1 MTNKSKVRV
10 ITVTDVV
17 GPVLSGRST
26 GALLRE
32 QIEDLA
38 RQQFQVV
45 VDFEGVEVTTPGFAD
60 ELFAK
65 MAPLLVETGRV
76 TFAHLD
82 DDLSVLRDLVV
93 LQRTRAPD
101 AAPS

>member
-1 MTNKSKVRV
+1 M
-10 ITVTDVV
+10 ITVVDVV
-17 GPVLSGRST
+17 GPVLSGRSS

-32 QIEDLA
+32 QIEELA
-38 RQQFQVV
+38 RQQFRVV
-45 VDFEGVEVTTPGFAD
+45 VDFDGVEVATPGFAD

-76 TFAHLD
+76 RFARLD

-93 LQRTRAPD
+93 LQRQGPR
-101 AAPS
+101 AAPSERP